1 MCKFTEN
8 LILEFKYL
16 NKRLEDK
23 ILFKVGYYSVMPD
36 DERNPVFP
44 DVKITK
50 DDLNY
55 GKRPKSALIK

>member
-50 DDLNY
+50 M
-55 GKRPKSALIK
+55 I